1 MSDVVSS
8 FDKNKAMLRQRGFV
22 IDNFDLLIG
31 STTVTDD
38 SILVTDKVGHLRRV
52 PDVKIEKWIRIR
64 KIKIRTKNS

>member
-1 MSDVVSS
+1 MERLFEVFSVSDVVSS

-52 PDVKIEKWIRIR
+52 PDVKIEKWIS
-64 KIKIRTKNS
+64 T